1 MLPFSGVASLRFDFL
16 RVGSL
21 RDAFLRVT
29 LERYQQE
36 LGKDFK
42 RITLYICTKS
52 DYYLHEC
59 GGYLEDEEPDK
70 GKCVDVDN
78 FENVV
83 VTDDSDFEQPGTSGH
98 SSEKHSYVKDHEEPN
113 SAQIKS
119 DHDMALA
126 LLKSI
131 NKEDDE
137 EGTYVPCYLPQMMLG
152 LALLCLT
159 PHQS

>member
-1 MLPFSGVASLRFDFL
+1 MLYASLRT
-16 RVGSL
+16 
-21 RDAFLRVT
+21 AFLRIGSLCVA

-59 GGYLEDEEPDK
+59 GRYLEDEEPDK

-98 SSEKHSYVKDHEEPN
+98 SSEKHGDVKDHEEPN
-113 SAQIKS
+113 SAQIRS
-119 DHDMALA
+119 DHDMALGGTKA
-126 LLKSI
+126 STMKMMRR
-131 NKEDDE
+131 
-137 EGTYVPCYLPQMMLG
+137 GTYVPWYLPQMMLG
-152 LALLCLT
+152 LTLLCLT